1 MGEALGLVF
10 DGVLVEVPEA
20 HVHCRDQSNLAEGGP
35 CSAVETLP
43 GIVLVIDR
51 LWLLGG
57 LEILVWL
64 P

>member
-10 DGVLVEVPEA
+10 DGVVEVPEA
-20 HVHCRDQSNLAEGGP
+20 HAHCKDQSNLAEGGP
-35 CSAVETLP
+35 CSAAERLP
-43 GIVLVIDR
+43 VIVLVIDL
-51 LWLLGG
+51 LWLHGG